1 MRSDV
6 AYRREQRAMANI
18 DGALA
23 RIGGLLSLWPGREIS
38 NSQLIQRKPEE
49 QRNVPAPLLSQQR
62 KRRTSHGS

>member
-1 MRSDV
+1 
-6 AYRREQRAMANI
+6 MANI

-23 RIGGLLSLWPGREIS
+23 KIGGLLSLWPSREIS

-49 QRNVPAPLLSQQR
+49 QRDVPAPLLSQQC